1 MFLLYINDLPQYLK
15 FTTPGL
21 YADTQIFAS
30 SDNHDELVD
39 LLNSDLEN
47 ISRWLS
53 DNKLQHHATK
63 TKLMFI
69 GSAYNIRN
77 KIGDKV
83 VIFRNMPLTRYRS
96 FKCLGVELDE
106 HLSWE
111 VHVNAICKKISAGI
125 GVLKRTKPFVPNETL
140 HTIYKALIQ
149 PYFDYCSLLWDNCGI
164 SLEETL
170 QRFQNRAARVVTGA
184 NYDITSSE
192 LLERLNWKSLETR
205 FRSNKAA
212 LIYNI
217 LNNGTAPC
225 LRGFFSARSDNLND
239 HYLRNY
245 DTDLSI
251 PQPKKEFLK
260 RSLRYRGAVLW
271 NSLSYEAKSAQS
283 VYSFKNLIKSI

>member
-1 MFLLYINDLPQYLK
+1 MDIKKAFDSIYHNILMSKMKNQFGIHDNELNWFTSYLTDREQVCCVNDHISSRKLIKSGVPQGSILGPLMFLLYINDLPQYLK

-21 YADTQIFAS
+21 YADDTQIFAS

-77 KIGDKV
+77 KIGDKS
-83 VIFRNMPLTRYRS
+83 VIFRNMPLTHYRS

-149 PYFDYCSLLWDNCGI
+149 PYFDYCSPLWDNCGI
-164 SLEETL
+164 SLKEKLRDFKTKPLGWSEE
-170 QRFQNRAARVVTGA
+170 VM
-184 NYDITSSE
+184 S
-192 LLERLNWKSLETR
+192 
-205 FRSNKAA
+205 
-212 LIYNI
+212 
-217 LNNGTAPC
+217 
-225 LRGFFSARSDNLND
+225 
-239 HYLRNY
+239 
-245 DTDLSI
+245 
-251 PQPKKEFLK
+251 
-260 RSLRYRGAVLW
+260 
-271 NSLSYEAKSAQS
+271 
-283 VYSFKNLIKSI
+283 